1 MTRTRDPEQTRRR
14 LLEAASDEIHRS
26 GFQSASLDKI
36 LKKAGVTKG
45 ALYHHF
51 PSKAALG
58 LAVVNEVV
66 AGKIRSDW
74 VLPLGCCDDPITAI
88 RTTLAEAL
96 QTSGSDYVA
105 LGCALNNLAQEMSP
119 INEEFRDC
127 CGEVFGE
134 WKGGF
139 ADVLRNGQV
148 RGLVRS
154 DIDPESAATFLV
166 AAVEGTVGMMKN
178 AQSLEPGRQSMEMLD
193 AFLESLRPQTPK
205 HSLPVVGLPGAP
217 AGCEDC

>member
-1 MTRTRDPEQTRRR
+1 MTRIRNPEQTRRR
-14 LLEAASDEIHRS
+14 LLEAASHEIHRN
-26 GFQSASLDKI
+26 GFQSASLDRI

-66 AGKIRSDW
+66 AGKIRSNW
-74 VLPLGCCDDPITAI
+74 VMPLGCCDDPITAI
-88 RTTLAEAL
+88 RTVLA
-96 QTSGSDYVA
+96 GSLKDLENDYMA

-119 INEEFRDC
+119 INEDFRDC

-134 WKGGF
+134 WRGGF

-148 RGLVRS
+148 RGLVRP

-178 AQSLEPGRQSMEMLD
+178 AQSFEPGRQSLEMLD
-193 AFLESLRPQTPK
+193 AFLESLRPQAPK
-205 HSLPVVGLPGAP
+205 QSLPVVELQGATE
-217 AGCEDC
+217 GCEAC